1 MRRPGS
7 NECLQDKPR
16 NRHFAE
22 WRFLPLIRTV
32 TVNPKIW
39 NVIVIGMSLTSLPED
54 TVTNRLP
61 YSFGALGGHKTIFI
75 LPKTAHFVNS
85 RRRTSPPRSARHLPF
100 TRGGFSTPAPKAP
113 LVKGSW
119 RAAPE
124 RLPRRSGQ
132 RLPSQGS
139 CLRSRLRGCR
149 KFVTTSPS
157 RSACHLPCKGRLFSF
172 LQTTPARDT
181 IGAKGAI
188 G

>member
-61 YSFGALGGHKTIFI
+61 YSFGALGVIRPYSSYQKPPI
-75 LPKTAHFVNS
+75 LSILAAEPLRLAPLG
-85 RRRTSPPRSARHLPF
+85 TSP
-100 TRGGFSTPAPKAP
+100 
-113 LVKGSW
+113 
-119 RAAPE
+119 
-124 RLPRRSGQ
+124 
-132 RLPSQGS
+132 
-139 CLRSRLRGCR
+139 
-149 KFVTTSPS
+149 
-157 RSACHLPCKGRLFSF
+157 
-172 LQTTPARDT
+172 
-181 IGAKGAI
+181 
-188 G
+188 

>member
-85 RRRTSPPRSARHLPF
+85 RRTSPQAQKKPPLP
-100 TRGGFSTPAPKAP
+100 GEVA
-113 LVKGSW
+113 
-119 RAAPE
+119 
-124 RLPRRSGQ
+124 RRSRDGEVV
-132 RLPSQGS
+132 PSAEAHSRRRQPLRHAPRASSPKRGALKKSPLQGEAFFI
-139 CLRSRLRGCR
+139 LANHSR
-149 KFVTTSPS
+149 
-157 RSACHLPCKGRLFSF
+157 A
-172 LQTTPARDT
+172 
-181 IGAKGAI
+181 
-188 G
+188 

>member
-61 YSFGALGGHKTIFI
+61 YSFGALGGHKTISI

-85 RRRTSPPRSARHLPF
+85 RRRGPWLPF
-100 TRGGFSTPAPKAP
+100 
-113 LVKGSW
+113 
-119 RAAPE
+119 
-124 RLPRRSGQ
+124 
-132 RLPSQGS
+132 QGS
-139 CLRSRLRGCR
+139 CQ
-149 KFVTTSPS
+149 PQ
-157 RSACHLPCKGRLFSF
+157 A
-172 LQTTPARDT
+172 D
-181 IGAKGAI
+181 
-188 G
+188 